1 MIIDKKIGSLPKENM
16 YVLTLKQSIAISFE
30 LLPVLASTVSGT
42 SAWKILP
49 ACFQDYVQIVIEPFN
64 LNLQVKCEMNTT
76 KKGHNLRNVK
86 YYHTFYSTSWTEA
99 PPVDVLP
106 PQPRHR

>member
-1 MIIDKKIGSLPKENM
+1 MENM
-16 YVLTLKQSIAISFE
+16 YVLALKQSIAIIAFSFFRY
-30 LLPVLASTVSGT
+30 LLQQSQGLLHG
-42 SAWKILP
+42 KILP